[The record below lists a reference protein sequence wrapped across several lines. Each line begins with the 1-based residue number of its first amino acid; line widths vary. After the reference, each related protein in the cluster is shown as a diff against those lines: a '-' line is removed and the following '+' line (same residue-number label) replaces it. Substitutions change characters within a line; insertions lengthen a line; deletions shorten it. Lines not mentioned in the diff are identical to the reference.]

1 MTHDDELHDH
11 DRGLSHDLPTLSR
24 RRTLTLF
31 GGAGLAAALAS
42 CGIGSTDESETAD
55 SPGPSSTSG
64 AGSTGAESETVT
76 SSTGTEIPEETAGPY
91 PGDGSNGV
99 NVLTETGIVRSDITT
114 SFGSASAV
122 AVGVPLTITLT
133 VLDVSSGSGPL
144 AGAAVYLWHCDIDGR
159 YSLYSDG
166 ITQENYLRGV
176 QETGSDGAVRF
187 TSIFPAAYS
196 GALAAHPLRGLPE
209 PGGRHH
215 GQRQA
220 SHLTACAPRGCLRAR
235 VRDRRLRAEC
245 ALHGTNL
252 AGHGQRLQRRVLAA
266 GGHAHRGRRHRHGR
280 HPQCPGLGNLSGRSQ
295 SATRTATAGRIRA
308 ARRAG
313 AKVAMTEASSVT
325 PTRMRICVQAM
336 G

>member
-42 CGIGSTDESETAD
+42 CGIGSTDESEAAD

-64 AGSTGAESETVT
+64 GGSTGAESETDM

-144 AGAAVYLWHCDIDGR
+144 AGAAVYLWHCDIEGR

-166 ITQENYLRGV
+166 ITRENYLRGV
-176 QETGSDGAVRF
+176 QETGSDGSVRF

-196 GALAAHPLRGLPE
+196 GRWPHIHFEVYPSLEAATTASGRLRTSQLALPE
-209 PGGRHH
+209 D
-215 GQRQA
+215 
-220 SHLTACAPRGCLRAR
+220 ACALVYATDGYQQS
-235 VRDRRLRAEC
+235 VRNVAQTSLDTDNVFSDGYSLQ
-245 ALHGTNL
+245 L
-252 AGHGQRLQRRVLAA
+252 ATVTGDVDTGMAA
-266 GGHAHRGRRHRHGR
+266 TLNV
-280 HPQCPGLGNLSGRSQ
+280 P
-295 SATRTATAGRIRA
+295 
-308 ARRAG
+308 
-313 AKVAMTEASSVT
+313 V
-325 PTRMRICVQAM
+325 
-336 G
+336 